1 MTERGLQEIVTPT
14 ATSDGAGVR
23 LRRSIAT
30 RTLDHLDPFFL
41 FDHFGSENA
50 DDYIAG
56 FPMHP
61 HRGIETITYMLDGSV
76 AHRDSLGN
84 SGVIGAGDVQ
94 WMTAGS
100 GILHEEM
107 PKIGPRRLD
116 GFQIWVNLP
125 AKLKMTHPRYQD
137 VPAARIP
144 EAVRPDGARVRVVA
158 GEVDGVEGA
167 VREIFAGPTYVD
179 VALPA
184 GKTFEQPV
192 PRGHTAI
199 LYVFQGEVTIGGPG
213 PARGAPVVKAAR
225 LAILT
230 DGDVVRVHAGA
241 APARFLL
248 LSAQPLREP
257 AVRYGPFVMNTEEEI
272 HEALRELRAGT
283 FIRERAAS
291 SIIVP

>member
-1 MTERGLQEIVTPT
+1 MTDRGLKQIVVPES
-14 ATSDGAGVR
+14 TSDGAGVR

-76 AHRDSLGN
+76 SHRDSMGN

-107 PKIGPRRLD
+107 PRVGARRLD

-125 AKLKMTHPRYQD
+125 RKLKMTRPRYQD

-144 EAVRPDGARVRVVA
+144 DVALPEGGRVRVIA
-158 GEVDGVEGA
+158 GTVDGTPGA
-167 VREIFAGPTYVD
+167 VREIFADPTYLD
-179 VALPA
+179 VSLPA
-184 GKTFEQPV
+184 GRVFEQPV
-192 PRGHTAI
+192 PRGHTAL
-199 LYVFQGEVTIGGPG
+199 LYVHAGEVSLGGPG
-213 PARGAPVVKAAR
+213 GGGGANIPSPR

-230 DGDVVRVHAGA
+230 DGDVVRLHAA
-241 APARFLL
+241 SPARFLL
-248 LSAQPLREP
+248 LSAQPLHEP
-257 AVRYGPFVMNTEEEI
+257 HARWGPFVMNTPDEI
-272 HEALRELRAGT
+272 AQALQELRDGT
-283 FIRERAAS
+283 FIK
-291 SIIVP
+291 P